1 MAVGGSAAGLPSL
14 PSLSKRGLGENLS
27 CGVLE
32 SGRWISP
39 EGNHRG
45 DRKLDRDPHPP
56 AVPLGTEDTVALAAP
71 GPLHMHMLFP
81 LLEPTSFFG
90 LSPVRYSSLTCTAL
104 RLFIPQ
110 AFSAYLLCPQHW
122 GGGTPAIGDPSGTG
136 PDAEKAPTS
145 VHGSNKSRTDAV
157 GSGERI
163 WLPSRSLQPLLEF
176 IPKTL

>member
-14 PSLSKRGLGENLS
+14 PSPSKCGLGENLL

-32 SGRWISP
+32 RGRWMPP

-45 DRKLDRDPHPP
+45 DRKLDRDPHPR
-56 AVPLGTEDTVALAAP
+56 AVPLGTEDTVVLAAP

-90 LSPVRYSSLTCTAL
+90 LSPVHYSGLTCTAL
-104 RLFIPQ
+104 GLFIPQ

-122 GGGTPAIGDPSGTG
+122 GGTPAIGDRSGTG
-136 PDAEKAPTS
+136 PGAEKAPAS
-145 VHGSNKSRTDAV
+145 VHGTNKSHTDAV
-157 GSGERI
+157 GSGERMR
-163 WLPSRSLQPLLEF
+163 LPSRSLQPLLEF
-176 IPKTL
+176 IRKTL